1 MIRVCQHGQS
11 DVQAGKGEERRWYP
25 WSKRQHTIEVRIEVK
40 DVKGIHPYSEHDK
53 ALVISTEGSPVDS
66 PPHPT

>member
-11 DVQAGKGEERRWYP
+11 GAQAGKVKKRRWYP

-40 DVKGIHPYSEHDK
+40 DVKSIHTASMMK
-53 ALVISTEGSPVDS
+53 L
-66 PPHPT
+66 